1 MTLKFEHKEVVRSG
15 SFVTLKNRRG
25 FLRAGF
31 EIEMHLKL
39 GGAWAGLGRGG
50 GAPESFETA
59 EGGFISS
66 SM

>member
-39 GGAWAGLGRGG
+39 GGA
-50 GAPESFETA
+50 GARQNHVKQLKVDLSVHLCNYL
-59 EGGFISS
+59 
-66 SM
+66 